1 MRGNSQIQKSHPH
14 FSIRKTQESFDE
26 SKILINKGKTLIFN
40 ILKRPH
46 PGQSKQFPF
55 GPNLLNIS
63 FECPPPKVTST

>member
-46 PGQSKQFPF
+46 PGQKQTV
-55 GPNLLNIS
+55 S
-63 FECPPPKVTST
+63 VWS